1 MDSSKRQDG
10 IGGSRLFCFV
20 RTAKSGYSSCESV
33 VMYNF
38 LLSLT
43 WRRQKI
49 FMLSPGND
57 QLYKNPD
64 YSWDEYI
71 QSQRIE
77 KKRRAGEV

>member
-1 MDSSKRQDG
+1 MEA
-10 IGGSRLFCFV
+10 I
-20 RTAKSGYSSCESV
+20 
-33 VMYNF
+33 
-38 LLSLT
+38 
-43 WRRQKI
+43 KI
-49 FMLSPGND
+49 YMLSPGND